1 MGLKLAYRVGY
12 DAYGLHDVLQTIG
25 QTNKC
30 DSSVALLF
38 KTHPAPDERL
48 AKLGDSIGG
57 NLDNTKSG
65 KTLKI
70 GCISLKQE
78 RLAQYVPYYV
88 I

>member
-48 AKLGDSIGG
+48 AELGDSIGG
-57 NLDNTKSG
+57 KLDNTKSG
-65 KTLKI
+65 KTL
-70 GCISLKQE
+70 
-78 RLAQYVPYYV
+78 
-88 I
+88 